1 MAEDCCLGTMDIS
14 PTSPPLLSPLL
25 PFPLR
30 PEQQQ
35 PLRTYAEVSVLI
47 VARAAL
53 GPPPVHGPE
62 ASPIRR
68 LITDPKAR
76 GRKPLESIENQ
87 LLLFR
92 MIFVLSYIEDAI
104 Q

>member
-25 PFPLR
+25 PSPLR

-62 ASPIRR
+62 ASPIRC
-68 LITDPKAR
+68 LITDPKAQ

-87 LLLFR
+87 SLPFR